1 MLPSPFKTE
10 SKQKYLTF
18 QMNTILQRNDTE
30 VNQAHFSL
38 LPDWLIDSGASS
50 HMTPHAED
58 LILNVEEFNAVVQVA
73 KGVLIS
79 TT

>member
-10 SKQKYLTF
+10 SKQKYLTFQMTF

-58 LILNVEEFNAVVQVA
+58 LILNVEEFNALVQVA
-73 KGVLIS
+73 
-79 TT
+79 